1 MKRVLL
7 AVCLLCGAASSR
19 AQGSLDKNILVD
31 PLNCNIDV
39 YLRSSSL
46 KGWNDPKSWTIVA
59 LDPSGNVTKVEINR
73 FEDNSA
79 FSMFSMITADRP
91 EDSPVSKASQL
102 IIRFGSKE
110 LTMLS
115 LPQPA
120 CGGIAKPTKPTSEL
134 KPASG
139 KQNADLYLSG
149 TYSPAINSAPQYQI
163 DSSAALMW
171 DIDKQNTSYGQLG
184 FLAAVTTDKR
194 KEVDPDSYRVF
205 AAYQNTP
212 VRQWFGPVQGILFT
226 WLVGGA
232 ETDRKA
238 NNINFITAPSLDF
251 PSRIFPK
258 KINAGTVPMAILTPT
273 IGVEAGHNF
282 HNAVTPN
289 TGRGVFRGVIG
300 GSFLF
305 RFNPKIPGFKGVE
318 LSSAYKLRLPAVDEI
333 FTSTKMVNGKAV
345 DVPFLSTKPRY
356 YIKEQ
361 LDFKL
366 TDAFSLT
373 LKHEYGAIPPAFR
386 MADHKASVGFTYS
399 LRQTKDGVPGAIRD
413 K

>member
-1 MKRVLL
+1 MRRLL
-7 AVCLLCGAASSR
+7 LTVVMLCGAASTN
-19 AQGSLDKNILVD
+19 AQISLDKNILVD
-31 PLNCNIDV
+31 QGNCNIDV
-39 YLRSSSL
+39 YLRSSSV
-46 KGWNDPKSWTIVA
+46 KGWNDPKNWTIVT
-59 LDPSGNVTKVEINR
+59 LDPSGNVKKVEIKK
-73 FEDNSA
+73 FEDDPA
-79 FSMFSMITADRP
+79 LSMFSLVTGDKP
-91 EDSPVSKASQL
+91 EDSPVIRASQL
-102 IIRFGSKE
+102 ILRFGSKD
-110 LTMLS
+110 LTTLS
-115 LPQPA
+115 LPQPP
-120 CGGIAKPTKPTSEL
+120 CGGPPKPTKPASEL

-139 KQNADLYLSG
+139 KQNADLYISG

-163 DSSAALMW
+163 DSSANLMW
-171 DIDKQNTSYGQLG
+171 DIDRKKTSYGQLG

-205 AAYQNTP
+205 GAYQGVP
-212 VRQWFGPVQGILFT
+212 VAKWYGPVQGVLFT
-226 WLVGGA
+226 WLFAGA
-232 ETDRKA
+232 EFDRKA

-251 PSRIFPK
+251 PTRIFPK
-258 KINAGTVPMAILTPT
+258 IINAGTVPMAIFVPT

-282 HNAVTPN
+282 RNVVTPD
-289 TGRGVFRGVIG
+289 GRGVFRGVIG
-300 GSFLF
+300 GTFLF

-318 LSSAYKLRLPAVDEI
+318 LSSAYKLRLPAIDEV

-345 DVPFLSTKPRY
+345 DVPFLSSKPRH

-399 LRQTKDGVPGAIRD
+399 LRQTRDGLPGAIRD